1 MRITAALITA
11 AAVLGALLT
20 WYVLDGRHSAAILQM
35 QLSHQTALTKEA
47 QDHGRALEAVHADA
61 VRMQKEKDDAI
72 ARATERAQ
80 TNAVAAAA
88 ATAELGRVR
97 NDLSEAKRRLADA
110 SAEALREY
118 AGTVSDLY
126 GECEA
131 ELTETAAAATGHA
144 SDVVLLS
151 ESWPVKDSTP

>member
-1 MRITAALITA
+1 MRIAAALIIS
-11 AAVLGALLT
+11 AVLGALLT
-20 WYVLDGRHSAAILQM
+20 WLVLDSRHSAEVLRLQLDR
-35 QLSHQTALTKEA
+35 QSERTKDA
-47 QDHGRALEAVHADA
+47 QAYSEALETIHQDTL
-61 VRMQKEKDDAI
+61 RMQKEKDDAI
-72 ARATERAQ
+72 ARATQRAQ

-88 ATAELGRVR
+88 AAAELGRVQ

-110 SAEALREY
+110 PVEALREY

-144 SDVVLLS
+144 SDVILLS
-151 ESWPVKDSTP
+151 ESWPVKGSAP

>member
-11 AAVLGALLT
+11 AALIGALLT
-20 WYVLDGRHSAAILQM
+20 WYVLDGRHSAEILQIN
-35 QLSHQTALTKEA
+35 LDHQTALTKEA
-47 QDHGRALEAVHADA
+47 QDYGKALEAVHADT

-72 ARATERAQ
+72 TRATERAQ

-110 SAEALREY
+110 PVEALREY
-118 AGTVSDLY
+118 AGTVGDLY

-131 ELTETAAAATGHA
+131 ELAETAAAATGHA

-151 ESWPVKDSTP
+151 ESWPVGPAN

>member
-11 AAVLGALLT
+11 AALIGALLT
-20 WYVLDGRHSAAILQM
+20 WYVMDGRHSAAILQM

-47 QDHGRALEAVHADA
+47 QDHGKALEAVHADA

-88 ATAELGRVR
+88 AATELGRVR

-131 ELTETAAAATGHA
+131 ELTETARAATGHA
-144 SDVVLLS
+144 SDVVLFS
-151 ESWPVKDSTP
+151 ESWPVKGSTP

>member
-1 MRITAALITA
+1 MRIAAALTTAALI
-11 AAVLGALLT
+11 GALLT
-20 WYVLDGRHSAAILQM
+20 WYVLDGRHSAEILQIN
-35 QLSHQTALTKEA
+35 LNHQTALTKEA
-47 QDHGRALEAVHADA
+47 QDYGKALETIHQDTL
-61 VRMQKEKDDAI
+61 RMQKEKDDAI
-72 ARATERAQ
+72 TRATERAQ

-97 NDLSEAKRRLADA
+97 NDLSEAKRRLAA
-110 SAEALREY
+110 APLEALREY

-151 ESWPVKDSTP
+151 ESWPVKGSTP